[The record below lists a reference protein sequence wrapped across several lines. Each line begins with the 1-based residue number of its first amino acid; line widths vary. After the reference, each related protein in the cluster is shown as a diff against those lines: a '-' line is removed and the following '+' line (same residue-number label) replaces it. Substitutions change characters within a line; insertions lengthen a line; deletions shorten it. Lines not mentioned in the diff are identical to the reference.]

1 MSTQA
6 GIMTERQSKE
16 LAKWQKISMQKTSAM
31 GLFIVIAL
39 LCLIRALDEFATS
52 TGGSLQT
59 SIVNE
64 FFVRDQGLDFA
75 TGLSRFSLIGT
86 AMMPVMILATLYLSL
101 ADKFGRK
108 PILVISVFGM
118 AVGLFISYLSTNLAV
133 HLIGKV
139 ILTFFI
145 ATDIHQLYVMEIA
158 PNDKRALLLSI
169 NSFFGYLSMMLVS
182 VARDASTVNG
192 ELIWRNVFLVPAVLG
207 VILTALLILFAR
219 ETKVY
224 IDQRLAFLS
233 KLSGKTTGDSPADAG
248 RKVAET
254 GNLKKERGGTGGLGK
269 SFKFIFTH
277 RQPRMILLATFFQL
291 LAVMAYFGY
300 YEAIM
305 TTSGM
310 TTEQVTQALLVYPI
324 TAALFSLPAG
334 YIADKFGRKPAT
346 MLFAILAFI
355 GLIAFIISA
364 GSQVNPYI
372 VGLIYGVELGCFW
385 NFGGQMGLVFN
396 ETVPTEIRASAVA
409 AKGLL
414 SVVVSI
420 LSAVIISILV
430 GFINLSTLCLV
441 WGATTVGIAIILF
454 ALTVK
459 ETRGVDLENVVSD

>member
-1 MSTQA
+1 MKMSTQSGVLNPRA
-6 GIMTERQSKE
+6 ADE
-16 LAKWQKISMQKTSAM
+16 LRKWQKISVQKTSAVV
-31 GLFIVIAL
+31 LFIVVAL

-75 TGLSRFSLIGT
+75 TGLSQFSLIGT
-86 AMMPVMILATLYLSL
+86 AMMPVMILATLYLAL

-118 AVGLFISYLSTNLAV
+118 AIGLFISFLSTNLV
-133 HLIGKV
+133 IHLIGKV

-145 ATDIHQLYVMEIA
+145 ATDIHQIYVMEIA
-158 PNDKRALLLSI
+158 PNNKRAMLLSI
-169 NSFFGYLSMMLVS
+169 NSFFGFLAMILVS

-207 VILTALLILFAR
+207 VILTAMLIVFAR

-224 IDQRLAFLS
+224 IDKRIAFLS
-233 KLSGKTTGDSPADAG
+233 NAYEGSEAFTSAKAAEKGNVKEKPA
-248 RKVAET
+248 K
-254 GNLKKERGGTGGLGK
+254 TGGLGK
-269 SFKFIFTH
+269 SFKFIFSH
-277 RQPRMILLATFFQL
+277 RQPRMILFATFFQL

-300 YEAIM
+300 YESIM

-310 TTEQVTQALLVYPI
+310 STAQVTQALLVYPI

-334 YIADKFGRKPAT
+334 IIADKFGRKPAAI
-346 MLFAILAFI
+346 LFAILAFV

-364 GSQVNPYI
+364 GAQVNPYI
-372 VGLIYGVELGCFW
+372 VGLIFGIQMGCFW

-414 SVVVSI
+414 SVVVAI
-420 LSAVIISILV
+420 LSAIIISILV
-430 GFINLSTLCLV
+430 GFVNLSTLCMV
-441 WGATTVGIAIILF
+441 WGAATVGISIILF
-454 ALTVK
+454 TLTVK
-459 ETRGVDLENVVSD
+459 ETKGADLDNVVSD

>member
-1 MSTQA
+1 MSIQTGVMNKREA
-6 GIMTERQSKE
+6 NE
-16 LAKWQKISMQKTSAM
+16 LDKWQKISLQKTTAM
-31 GLFIVIAL
+31 GLLIVISL

-75 TGLSRFSLIGT
+75 TGLSQFSLIGT
-86 AMMPVMILATLYLSL
+86 AMMPVMILATLYMAL

-108 PILVISVFGM
+108 LILVISVFGM
-118 AVGLFISYLSTNLAV
+118 AFGLLISFLSTNLVV
-133 HLIGKV
+133 HLIGRV

-145 ATDIHQLYVMEIA
+145 ATDIHQIYVMEIA
-158 PNDKRALLLSI
+158 PNDKRAMLLSI

-207 VILTALLILFAR
+207 VILTGLLIVFAR
-219 ETKVY
+219 ETKVFL
-224 IDQRLAFLS
+224 DQRIAFLS
-233 KLSGKTTGDSPADAG
+233 KPYEESA
-248 RKVAET
+248 AESSASASAKAPEKDRA
-254 GNLKKERGGTGGLGK
+254 KKERAGSGGLGK

-277 RQPRMILLATFFQL
+277 RQPRMILFATFFQL
-291 LAVMAYFGY
+291 LAVMAFFGY
-300 YEAIM
+300 YESIM

-324 TAALFSLPAG
+324 TAALFALPAG

-346 MLFAILAFI
+346 ILFAILAFV
-355 GLIAFIISA
+355 GLIAFILSA
-364 GSQVNPYI
+364 RGQVNPYI

-385 NFGGQMGLVFN
+385 NFGGQMGLVFT

-414 SVVVSI
+414 SVVAAI
-420 LSAVIISILV
+420 ISAVVISILV
-430 GFINLSTLCLV
+430 GFVNLSTLCLV

-459 ETRGVDLENVVSD
+459 ETRGSDLENVVSD

>member
-1 MSTQA
+1 MSTQT
-6 GIMTERQSKE
+6 GVMNKRQDDE
-16 LAKWQKISMQKTSAM
+16 LAKWQKISMQKTTAI
-31 GLFIVIAL
+31 GLLIVITL

-64 FFVRDQGLDFA
+64 FFVRGQGLDFA
-75 TGLSRFSLIGT
+75 VGLSQFSLIGT
-86 AMMPVMILATLYLSL
+86 AMMPVMILATLYMAL

-108 PILVISVFGM
+108 LILVISVFGM
-118 AVGLFISYLSTNLAV
+118 ALGLFISFISTNLV
-133 HLIGKV
+133 VFLIGKV

-145 ATDIHQLYVMEIA
+145 ATDIHQIYVMEIA
-158 PNDKRALLLSI
+158 PTDKRALLLSV
-169 NSFFGYLSMMLVS
+169 NSFFGYLAMMLVS

-192 ELIWRNVFLVPAVLG
+192 ELIWRNVFVVPAVLG
-207 VILTALLILFAR
+207 VILTGLLIVFAR
-219 ETKVY
+219 ETKVFL
-224 IDQRLAFLS
+224 DQRIAFLS
-233 KLSGKTTGDSPADAG
+233 KPYEEKAAESAKKT
-248 RKVAET
+248 AEK
-254 GNLKKERGGTGGLGK
+254 GEAKKEQAGSGGLGK

-277 RQPRMILLATFFQL
+277 RQPRMILFATFFQL

-300 YEAIM
+300 YESIM

-346 MLFAILAFI
+346 ILFAILAFV
-355 GLIAFIISA
+355 GLIAFILSA
-364 GSQVNPYI
+364 GRQVNPYI
-372 VGLIYGVELGCFW
+372 IGLIYGVELGCFW
-385 NFGGQMGLVFN
+385 NFGGQMGLVFS
-396 ETVPTEIRASAVA
+396 ETVPTEIRATAVA

-414 SVVVSI
+414 SVVVAI
-420 LSAVIISILV
+420 ISAITISILV
-430 GFINLSTLCLV
+430 GVVNLSTLCLV

-459 ETRGVDLENVVSD
+459 ETRGADLENVVSD